1 MCLCRA
7 IPFVLGCLLLTPQL
21 PAQTPAPKPEPDV
34 LIFTNGDK
42 LVGHFLGSTGGTIT
56 FKSDMLGDVH
66 VDWSKVKEL
75 RTSTKFAVIRKGVK
89 VRHKDESGV
98 PQGPVAVADQ
108 KIEVAATPPQSVPVG
123 DAAYVVDQAAFNKA
137 VMQTP
142 GFFKS
147 WTGTVTA
154 GASLVEATQDS
165 RTFTGAIN
173 LVRAVPSEQWLNPSS
188 RTTLNFTASYGTIS
202 QPSTATIKTSIF
214 HGDAEQD
221 KYFSPRVFAFA
232 QAAFDHNFSQGLDLQ
247 QTYGGGIGWSVL
259 KSANQTLDLK
269 ASTVYIN
276 QQFATTSSNQSLI
289 GSTFTELYMRKLLH
303 GMIFNEKLSAT
314 PAWSNT
320 NAYSWNV
327 GAGLA
332 VPVFNRFSAS
342 INSIDTFLNDP
353 PLGFKKNSF
362 QFTLG
367 LTYAL
372 Q

>member
-7 IPFVLGCLLLTPQL
+7 IPFVLGCLLLTSQL

-42 LVGHFLGSTGGTIT
+42 LVGHFEGSTGGTIT

-75 RTSTKFAVIRKGVK
+75 RSSTKFAVIRKGVK
-89 VRHKDESGV
+89 IRHKDESGV

-137 VMQTP
+137 VMQSP

-188 RTTLNFTASYGTIS
+188 RTTVNFTASYGTIS
-202 QPSTATIKTSIF
+202 QPSTPTIKTSIY

-221 KYFSPRVFAFA
+221 KYFTPRVFAFG
-232 QAAFDHNFSQGLDLQ
+232 QAAFDHNFSQGLQLQ

-269 ASTVYIN
+269 ASTIYID
-276 QQFATTSSNQSLI
+276 QQFEAISTSQSLI
-289 GSTFTELYMRKLLH
+289 GSTFAEIYMRKLLH

-314 PAWSNT
+314 PAWNNS
-320 NAYSWNV
+320 NAYSWV
-327 GAGLA
+327 ASAGLT
-332 VPVFNRFSAS
+332 VPVVNRFSANLN
-342 INSIDTFLNDP
+342 IIDSFLNDP
-353 PLGFKKNSF
+353 PQGFKKNSF
-362 QFTLG
+362 QLTLG